1 MMKTTKAFETVLLSK
16 EASIAT
22 ITLNRPAVLNAMS
35 PQLNAEL
42 YQAVDDV
49 AKDESIRA
57 VVITGAGRAFC
68 AGGDM
73 TLDVAFVDKL
83 TPVEYRDYIREFT
96 KAIRSIFE
104 MEKPVIAAVNGA
116 AVGGGCDLAMACDIR
131 IASENAR
138 FGEAYV
144 NMGLIPE
151 LGGVYFLPR
160 LVGLGWAKILTF
172 TGDLID
178 ARQAEQIGLVEKV
191 VPAAEFDTSV
201 KSLAE
206 KLANGPTKAIGMAKT
221 AIHKSLHMD
230 FRTSLDYAWGLT
242 SMLVQTQDYK
252 EGYQAFLEKRAPA
265 YKGR

>member
-1 MMKTTKAFETVLLSK
+1 MKTTKAFETILLFK

-22 ITLNRPAVLNAMS
+22 ITLNRPAALNAIS
-35 PQLNAEL
+35 PQLMAEL

-68 AGGDM
+68 AGGDVS
-73 TLDVAFVDKL
+73 LDVVEVGKM
-83 TPVEYRDYIREFT
+83 TPFEYRNYIERLV
-96 KAIRSIFE
+96 KAIKSIVE
-104 MEKPVIAAVNGA
+104 IEKPVIAAVNGV
-116 AVGGGCDLAMACDIR
+116 AVGGGFDLAMACDIR

-144 NMGLIPE
+144 RMGLVPE
-151 LGGVYFLPR
+151 LGGIYFLPR
-160 LVGLGWAKILTF
+160 LVGLGWAKLLTF

-191 VPAAEFDTSV
+191 VPAVDFEASV

-206 KLANGPTKAIGMAKT
+206 KLASGPTRTIGMAKI
-221 AIHKSLHMD
+221 AINKSFHMD
-230 FRTSLDYAWGLT
+230 LETSLDYAQGLAF
-242 SMLVQTQDYK
+242 MLLQTEDYK
-252 EGYQAFLEKRAPA
+252 EGYKAFLEKRAPV

>member
-68 AGGDM
+68 AGGDVS
-73 TLDVAFVDKL
+73 LDVAEIDKM
-83 TPVEYRDYIREFT
+83 TPFEYRDYIGEFA
-96 KAIRSIFE
+96 KVIKNIID
-104 MEKPVIAAVNGA
+104 MEKPVIAAVNGV

-138 FGEAYV
+138 FGVAYV
-144 NMGLIPE
+144 RMGMVPE
-151 LGGVYFLPR
+151 LGGMYFLPR
-160 LVGLGWAKILTF
+160 LVGVGWAKLLTF
-172 TGDLID
+172 TGDLIE

-191 VPAAEFDTSV
+191 VPAVDFDASV

-206 KLANGPTKAIGMAKT
+206 KLANGPTRTIGMAKI
-221 AIHKSLHMD
+221 AINKSFHMD
-230 FRTSLDYAWGLT
+230 FETSLDYAQGLGF
-242 SMLVQTQDYK
+242 MLSQTEDHK
-252 EGYQAFLEKRAPA
+252 EGYTAFLEKRAPV